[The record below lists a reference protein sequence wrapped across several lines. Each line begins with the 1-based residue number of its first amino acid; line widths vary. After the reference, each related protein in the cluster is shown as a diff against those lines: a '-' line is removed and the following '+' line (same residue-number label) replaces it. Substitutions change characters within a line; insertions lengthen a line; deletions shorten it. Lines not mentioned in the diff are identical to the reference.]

1 MTTATSLRS
10 VGRPCSVCG
19 SDQRQGIEQAL
30 ADGDSISRVSRA
42 FAVGRDSLRRHLT
55 RHMDYDA
62 ATAAA
67 QGLDPSSMALRIQA
81 VAQRARD
88 TAEEAQEA
96 GHTIA
101 VLRAGDAELRA
112 LAMLAAMEISHER
125 PLVEYEA
132 FRAVSRAVFIAART
146 NPEVA
151 EAVAAVLDQT
161 DQEQHARGLREQ
173 FSETTKGLTP

>member
-1 MTTATSLRS
+1 MTTATSLRP

-30 ADGDSISRVSRA
+30 ADGESISRVSRA
-42 FAVGRDSLRRHLT
+42 FAVGRDSLRRHLL

-81 VAQRARD
+81 VAQRARE

-96 GHTIA
+96 GRNVD

-112 LAMLAAMEISHER
+112 LAMLAAMGISHER
-125 PLVEYEA
+125 PLAEYEA
-132 FRAVSRAVFIAART
+132 FRAVARAVFVVART
-146 NPEVA
+146 NPEIA
-151 EAVAAVLDQT
+151 EAVAAVLDDL
-161 DQEQHARGLREQ
+161 DQPQHARDLREQ
-173 FSETTKGLTP
+173 FSETRGLTT